1 VQPEPTCPLRDQ
13 VGRIRSVDDLRR
25 AGELLARHLGLP
37 HPPRIKVEHVPWK
50 GPGSPI
56 IEPWANGWFAVARW
70 ALRGRY
76 RRSWDSLEYALVFA
90 IGSWLESHRGDP
102 MFSEKGTS
110 ETLIAWYGKDAGE
123 QYAMIEESGARSAR
137 GVLITLGAL
146 LASYLVL
153 WAVGIAR

>member
-1 VQPEPTCPLRDQ
+1 
-13 VGRIRSVDDLRR
+13 
-25 AGELLARHLGLP
+25 
-37 HPPRIKVEHVPWK
+37 
-50 GPGSPI
+50 
-56 IEPWANGWFAVARW
+56 VARW

-137 GVLITLGAL
+137 GVLIALGAL